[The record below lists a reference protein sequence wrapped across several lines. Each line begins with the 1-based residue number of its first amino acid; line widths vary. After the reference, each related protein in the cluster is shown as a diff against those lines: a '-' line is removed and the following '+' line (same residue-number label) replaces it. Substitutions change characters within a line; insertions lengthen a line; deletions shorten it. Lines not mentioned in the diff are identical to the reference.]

1 MPENTNTP
9 GTPDGPRGPEERD
22 GTPER
27 DGAPEPEPGDLYR
40 PEPDPPPFVGGWV
53 ADLSPYLPAVRPESS
68 PVPAPAP
75 GPDAGPPPA
84 ADPLAPDSTPA
95 GGTAGGVARPVY
107 PGWWEGPPG
116 GTVVVDDPPDRRRE
130 WIIGPRGRAQRR
142 PILPP
147 WARSRAELSHAA
159 RWAAGYVSHTV
170 AFHLVRTPLYAA
182 RIARYAPAGA
192 GRAGSRFLGWWLDS
206 ESAPLRRAARFQ
218 RDPDDYMRL
227 SRQRDRRVRARTA
240 VAVPALAAGGT
251 VAGLLAVAGGT
262 VRLLALLLAVVVC
275 GLYGVPEDQ
284 PWITRAVVKPKNA
297 RLTADIVIRAL
308 ESLGIAEINRGRGKE
323 TVIGFPAPIT
333 RDGPGWRADID
344 LPYGVTVPDIAEKRE
359 RLASGL
365 RRPLGAVWP
374 EPAADAHAGRLILWV
389 GDEDLSKRL
398 PPEWPFLR
406 GGQIDLFA
414 AFPFGTDPR
423 GRPVMMSLFEN
434 NVLIGS
440 LPGAGK
446 TGAVRTIL
454 LAAALDPTAEIWA
467 YNLKGTSDLDCA
479 QHVAGRYA
487 TGMEDETVL
496 EVLHMFRDLRE
507 EIGRRATV
515 FRRIPRAD
523 APDGKVTRRLANAR
537 ALGLHPLVV
546 IVDECQNL
554 FSHSLYGKEAG
565 QLAEQ
570 IIKLGRALG
579 VILVLATQRPDAASL
594 PTGVSSNASI
604 RFCLRV
610 MGQTENDMIL
620 GTSMY
625 KNGVQATTF
634 GPADRGIG
642 YLVGVADN
650 PVIVRGAYLDAIQ
663 SDAVALRARAT
674 RITAGR
680 LSGYAAGGDVA
691 DEPRSIG
698 KPSTLLEDIAAVMT
712 REKEWSDD
720 ICEALAEFKP
730 DSYTGWTAE
739 QLTAMLKPHGVA
751 TIQIGR
757 RISGKFVNR
766 RGITRADIATAI
778 SHRDNPR
785 T

>member
-1 MPENTNTP
+1 MPENINTP
-9 GTPDGPRGPEERD
+9 GTPDGPEHPDRHP
-22 GTPER
+22 GTPDH
-27 DGAPEPEPGDLYR
+27 DGPPAAGPDDHDGGPGDLYR

-53 ADLSPYLPAVRPESS
+53 PDLSPYLPAVRPESA
-68 PVPAPAP
+68 PVPTS
-75 GPDAGPPPA
+75 GPDAGTTPA
-84 ADPLAPDSTPA
+84 ADPLAPSDGA
-95 GGTAGGVARPVY
+95 GGCTAGAGPLV

-116 GTVVVDDPPDRRRE
+116 GTVVVDGPPDRRRE
-130 WIIGPRGRAQRR
+130 WIIGPRGRAQKR

-147 WARSRAELSHAA
+147 WARSRAELSHAG
-159 RWAAGYVSHTV
+159 RWAVGYVSHTV
-170 AFHLVRTPLYAA
+170 AFHAVRTPLYAA

-192 GRAGSRFLGWWLDS
+192 ARALSRFLGWWLDT
-206 ESAPLRRAARFQ
+206 ESQPLRMAARFQ

-240 VAVPALAAGGT
+240 VALPALAAGG
-251 VAGLLAVAGGT
+251 VLAGLLAVAGGT
-262 VRLLALLLAVVVC
+262 VRVLALLLAVVVA
-275 GLYGVPEDQ
+275 GVYGVPEDR
-284 PWITRAVVKPKNA
+284 PWITRAVIKPKNS

-308 ESLGIAEINRGRGKE
+308 ESLGIAEINRGRGKDP
-323 TVIGFPAPIT
+323 VIGFPAPIT

-344 LPYGVTVPDIAEKRE
+344 LPYGVTVPDIAERRE

-374 EPAADAHAGRLILWV
+374 EPASDAHAGRLVLWV

-406 GGQIDLFA
+406 GGTVDLFA
-414 AFPFGTDPR
+414 PFPFGTDPR

-434 NVLIGS
+434 NVLVGS

-446 TGAVRTIL
+446 TSAVRVIL

-467 YNLKGTSDLDCA
+467 YNLKGTADLDCA
-479 QHVAGRYA
+479 MHVAGRYA
-487 TGMEDETVL
+487 TGMDDGTVL
-496 EVLHMFRDLRE
+496 EVLQTLRDLRE
-507 EIGRRATV
+507 EIARRAAV
-515 FRRIPRAD
+515 FRRIPRTD
-523 APDGKVTRRLANAR
+523 APDGKITRRLANVR

-546 IVDECQNL
+546 VIDECQNL
-554 FSHSLYGKEAG
+554 FAHGQYGREAG
-565 QLAEQ
+565 ELAEQ

-625 KNGVQATTF
+625 KNGVRASTF

-650 PVIVRGAYLDAIQ
+650 PLIVRAAYLDVIQADAI
-663 SDAVALRARAT
+663 ALRARAA
-674 RITAGR
+674 RIGDGR
-680 LSGYAAGGDVA
+680 LSGYAAGEVTPVAEPETFSILEDVA
-691 DEPRSIG
+691 S
-698 KPSTLLEDIAAVMT
+698 VMT
-712 REKEWSDD
+712 GEKEWSETL
-720 ICEALAEFKP
+720 CGALAELRP
-730 DSYTGWTAE
+730 GIYGGWTPE
-739 QLTAMLKPHGVA
+739 QLSGALKPHGV
-751 TIQIGR
+751 TTVQIHKWIG
-757 RISGKFVNR
+757 GKTVNR
-766 RGITRADIATAI
+766 RGFTRKAITEALDR
-778 SHRDNPR
+778 RGR
-785 T
+785 